1 MNQRQQHPTGSR
13 RLLAALLDAS
23 DDAIIA
29 MTLDGT
35 IMVWSRGAESVYGY
49 TAQEVIGQSMGLIV
63 ALERRAELETIL
75 ARIGRG
81 ERVEHREVERIRN
94 DDAVILTSV
103 SISAIIDARGT
114 VVGAAEIAR
123 DVSDR
128 HRREESLRRGEAQM
142 RLLLDSA
149 AEGIYG
155 VDVEGK
161 CTFCNATAARM
172 LGFADADALVGKPM
186 HALVHHSRADGAP
199 YPEAE
204 CGIHR
209 AAATGEAVHV
219 VGEPLWRADG
229 TTFPAEYW
237 AHPIRNEGVL
247 VGAVVTF
254 LDITDR
260 ERAKAALEESE
271 SRYRTLAD
279 NSFHAIAVSVDGVLH
294 DANSAFER
302 IFGLMLDDAIGRP
315 ITDVV
320 ADESLDEV
328 KRREAGSIEGSYEFV
343 GRHKSGRKLVIE
355 ATAKNLALDGR
366 PARFVA
372 LRDITER
379 RRLEQR
385 VRQIQRMEAL
395 GELAGGVAH
404 DFNNSLTVIS
414 GFTELLLAELD
425 TLDPR
430 AADLREVRKATDSA
444 ASLTRQLLAFS
455 RQQVIQPRL
464 VALETA
470 VQRAI
475 PLLRRVIGEDLAIV
489 TSLAEQTTVVLIDP
503 GQLEQVLMNL
513 CINAR
518 DAMPIGGTLTVE
530 TGRATFDEEDLE
542 DHWPMSVGS
551 YGMLAISDTG
561 VGMDATTRARIFEP
575 FYTTKE
581 VGKGTGLGLATVHG
595 IVKQNAGFIW
605 VSSEPG
611 KGSSFKVYFPL
622 RHAPPEMP
630 EAPIPLRVP
639 TGTETVLL
647 VEDSHSVRAAAQA
660 ALKHFGYTV
669 ISFPE
674 ANAALP
680 LLDQSD
686 SQIDLLITDVV
697 MPEMSGPDLA
707 VYASSLRPRL
717 KVLFISGY
725 TDEMVVRH
733 GVPIGEVSYLQKPF
747 GPVELARKVREVLD
761 AS

>member
-1 MNQRQQHPTGSR
+1 MWWVRCS
-13 RLLAALLDAS
+13 
-23 DDAIIA
+23 
-29 MTLDGT
+29 
-35 IMVWSRGAESVYGY
+35 
-49 TAQEVIGQSMGLIV
+49 
-63 ALERRAELETIL
+63 
-75 ARIGRG
+75 G
-81 ERVEHREVERIRN
+81 ERMRPHFPRN
-94 DDAVILTSV
+94 TGHIPFE
-103 SISAIIDARGT
+103 
-114 VVGAAEIAR
+114 GA
-123 DVSDR
+123 
-128 HRREESLRRGEAQM
+128 
-142 RLLLDSA
+142 
-149 AEGIYG
+149 
-155 VDVEGK
+155 
-161 CTFCNATAARM
+161 
-172 LGFADADALVGKPM
+172 
-186 HALVHHSRADGAP
+186 
-199 YPEAE
+199 
-204 CGIHR
+204 
-209 AAATGEAVHV
+209 
-219 VGEPLWRADG
+219 
-229 TTFPAEYW
+229 
-237 AHPIRNEGVL
+237 L

-254 LDITDR
+254 LDTSDR
-260 ERAKAALEESE
+260 ERAKTALEESE

-302 IFGLMLDDAIGRP
+302 IFGVMLEDAIGRP

-320 ADESLDEV
+320 AEESLDEV
-328 KRREAGSIEGSYEFV
+328 KRREADSIEGSYEFV

-366 PARFVA
+366 QARFVA

-379 RRLEQR
+379 RRLEHR

-464 VALETA
+464 IALETA

-530 TGRATFDEEDLE
+530 TARATFNEADLE

-575 FYTTKE
+575 FFTTKE

-611 KGSSFKVYFPL
+611 KGSSFQVYFPL
-622 RHAPPEMP
+622 RHASPEMP
-630 EAPIPLRVP
+630 EAPMPLRVP

-647 VEDSHSVRAAAQA
+647 VEDSQSVRAAAQA

-669 ISFPE
+669 ISFPN

-697 MPEMSGPDLA
+697 MPEMSGSDLA
-707 VYASSLRPRL
+707 VYASALRPRL

-761 AS
+761 AR